1 MNIDFADVSSVMKD
15 AGDAVIGLGEAKEG
29 EDVLIAVKDA
39 AENQLLN
46 RSLKGAKN
54 ALINL
59 TLHPETDV
67 TQFEKIM
74 DEVAKY
80 SGNPDLNIILGIIYD
95 DTSRDVKVTIVA
107 TGFDDDVV
115 EEGQPVP
122 KFSNENKI
130 EEVNNNY
137 STLQVPV
144 LD

>member
-1 MNIDFADVSSVMKD
+1 MLLKI
-15 AGDAVIGLGEAKEG
+15 
-29 EDVLIAVKDA
+29 
-39 AENQLLN
+39 LN

-59 TLHPETDV
+59 TLHPETEV

-107 TGFDDDVV
+107 TGFDDEVI

-122 KFSNENKI
+122 TFTNENKN

-137 STLQVPV
+137 TSLQVPI